1 MAKAL
6 SFKIGESRSPRT
18 GRSKSSAK
26 ILKFWLNFG
35 CRNREKVHPR
45 PSRISLRQAQGG
57 EGTRTTGPRSFDPE
71 ALDGGKSRG
80 KDAKQEAKPAGS
92 EHLAAGSNSDYE
104 YKTASSKKL
113 TPPPGF
119 SKFRFPCCILL
130 TAICLLVSLGVLARH
145 TIYIDE
151 VVPLKIC

>member
-26 ILKFWLNFG
+26 ILKFRLNFG

-45 PSRISLRQAQGG
+45 PSRTS
-57 EGTRTTGPRSFDPE
+57 GPRGE
-71 ALDGGKSRG
+71 SRG

-130 TAICLLVSLGVLARH
+130 TAICLLVSLGVLARY
-145 TIYIDE
+145 TIYVDK